1 MCLFV
6 QNHDYQRHTEFVL
19 NLLYT
24 AGAAAA
30 QRLVALN
37 ASMAA
42 HGEALDG
49 VGSQLTAVA
58 RQQVPCRTGHGLLLF
73 ECYHWRAVYSTKQ
86 WVQWC
91 YISKHYGRC
100 LSTRPAV

>member
-6 QNHDYQRHTEFVL
+6 QNQSFQRHTEFVL

-42 HGEALDG
+42 HSDALDG
-49 VGSQLTAVA
+49 VGGQLAAVA
-58 RQQVPCRTGHGLLLF
+58 RQQVICLVAHGLVDPLL
-73 ECYHWRAVYSTKQ
+73 RG
-86 WVQWC
+86 
-91 YISKHYGRC
+91 GRPR
-100 LSTRPAV
+100 LPTAAS